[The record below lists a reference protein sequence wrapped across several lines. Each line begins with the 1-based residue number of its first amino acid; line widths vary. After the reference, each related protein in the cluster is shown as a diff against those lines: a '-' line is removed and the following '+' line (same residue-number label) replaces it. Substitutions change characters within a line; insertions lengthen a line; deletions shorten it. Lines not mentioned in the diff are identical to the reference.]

1 MSADKRRIVVLGSR
15 SVGKSPLI
23 MQYCQNEFVQ
33 SYYPTIESTFGKTIH
48 FNNHQYDCSIIDTAG
63 QDEFSIFNAK
73 HAIGIHGYVLV
84 LCLCSFS
91 SGFPDSALR
100 VYSITSQNSF
110 DMIRIIH
117 AKIIDFCGVPNV
129 PCVIVGSK
137 VDLEKSRQVNS
148 EEMEEAAKLYDA
160 TWVET
165 SAMCNINV
173 SKVFDLCLSEI
184 EKQALEAEP
193 PLNRC
198 FIV

>member
-1 MSADKRRIVVLGSR
+1 MA
-15 SVGKSPLI
+15 P
-23 MQYCQNEFVQ
+23 N
-33 SYYPTIESTFGKTIH
+33 IESTFGKTIH

-84 LCLCSFS
+84 LCLCNFS

-100 VYSITSQNSF
+100 VYSITSRNSF

-117 AKIIDFCGVPNV
+117 AKITPI
-129 PCVIVGSK
+129 
-137 VDLEKSRQVNS
+137 RQVNS

-165 SAMCNINV
+165 SAMGNTNV